1 MKGAFMRRVL
11 VPTDFSEMA
20 WLMTGEALSWVEAIG
35 GELLLLHV
43 VPDICLRWCD
53 DLAISF
59 IDQTRREAAYEEL
72 CEEGQRRFSTW
83 LPSAAH
89 ERCRTFVTVGET
101 ADAILKVAQAERV
114 DVIIMR
120 APKRRWWRPLLAGS
134 VTDTVMRKAP
144 VPVVVWP
151 GLQKPA
157 NGWWQGVWRL
167 DEQGALREGTWRETR
182 KEKSAM
188 GEDAHPEIPMRA
200 ECLGEHMDG
209 PSIRTIAQSNLVE
222 ESER

>member
-1 MKGAFMRRVL
+1 MKGVFMRRVL
-11 VPTDFSEMA
+11 LPTDFSETA
-20 WLMTGEALSWVEAIG
+20 WLVTGEALSWVKGIG

-59 IDQTRREAAYEEL
+59 IDQTRLEAAYEEL

-89 ERCRTFVTVGET
+89 ECCRTLVTVGER
-101 ADAILKVAQAERV
+101 ADTILKVAQAARV

-120 APKRRWWRPLLAGS
+120 KPKRRWWRPLLAGS

-157 NGWWQGVWRL
+157 SGWGQDVWRP
-167 DEQGALREGTWRETR
+167 DEQDALRESAWRDRRRARWARTPIL
-182 KEKSAM
+182 KSW
-188 GEDAHPEIPMRA
+188 
-200 ECLGEHMDG
+200 
-209 PSIRTIAQSNLVE
+209 
-222 ESER
+222 

>member
-1 MKGAFMRRVL
+1 MKGVFMRRVL
-11 VPTDFSEMA
+11 VPTDFSETA
-20 WLMTGEALSWVEAIG
+20 WLVTAEALSWVEAIG

-43 VPDICLRWCD
+43 MPDIVLRWCD
-53 DLAISF
+53 DLAISL
-59 IDQTRREAAYEEL
+59 IDRTRLEAAYEEL

-101 ADAILKVAQAERV
+101 ADAILKVAQAEKV

-120 APKRRWWRPLLAGS
+120 APKRRWWRPPLAAS

-144 VPVVVWP
+144 VPVVVWA

-157 NGWWQGVWRL
+157 GGWWQGVWRP
-167 DEQGALREGTWRETR
+167 DEQNTPR
-182 KEKSAM
+182 
-188 GEDAHPEIPMRA
+188 EDARRERGRA
-200 ECLGEHMDG
+200 RWE
-209 PSIRTIAQSNLVE
+209 RTPILKPW
-222 ESER
+222 

>member
-1 MKGAFMRRVL
+1 MKGVFMRRVL
-11 VPTDFSEMA
+11 VPTDFSETA
-20 WLMTGEALSWVEAIG
+20 WLVTAEALSWVEAIG

-43 VPDICLRWCD
+43 VPDIVLRWCD
-53 DLAISF
+53 DLAISL
-59 IDQTRREAAYEEL
+59 IDRTRLEAAYGEL

-101 ADAILKVAQAERV
+101 ADAILKVAQAEKV

-120 APKRRWWRPLLAGS
+120 APKRRWWRPPLAAS

-144 VPVVVWP
+144 VPVVVWA

-157 NGWWQGVWRL
+157 GGCWQGVWRP
-167 DEQGALREGTWRETR
+167 DEQNTPREGARRER
-182 KEKSAM
+182 
-188 GEDAHPEIPMRA
+188 GRA
-200 ECLGEHMDG
+200 RWE
-209 PSIRTIAQSNLVE
+209 RTPILKPW
-222 ESER
+222 